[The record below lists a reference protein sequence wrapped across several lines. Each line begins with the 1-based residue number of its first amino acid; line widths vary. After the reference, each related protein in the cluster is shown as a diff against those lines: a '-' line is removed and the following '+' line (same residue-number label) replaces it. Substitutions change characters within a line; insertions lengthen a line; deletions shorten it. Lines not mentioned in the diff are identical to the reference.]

1 MSKKWLAIALKFLVS
16 GGLIWFIM
24 KGIDLEAAIVRLREV
39 DPLMLVLAIGI
50 MGVQTCLGTLR
61 WRAVTIAIEA
71 PLTFLASLRL
81 FYIGMFFSQALPGG
95 TGGDAVRMYMG
106 YRSGLPLRGAINGVM
121 LERLA
126 TVVALVL
133 LVDITQPFFNPPS
146 TSSNLTLLRSASVII
161 TLGAVFGV
169 SFMMVLDR
177 LPEGFRKWK
186 IVRGLGYLADDAR
199 KVFLRAGNAMAVITW
214 GILGHINL
222 SFSVYLLATGLG
234 LDVTLLDCLI
244 LVPPV
249 VLVTTVP
256 ISIGGWGIREGAMV
270 MAFGLINVP
279 AEGALVL
286 SILVG
291 LVGLGISLPGGLVW
305 LLGRER
311 DQGMHL
317 DKVEEELAAS
327 KS

>member
-1 MSKKWLAIALKFLVS
+1 MAKKWLAIALKFLVS

-24 KGIDLEAAIVRLREV
+24 KGIDLEAAVVRLREI
-39 DPLMLVLAIGI
+39 DPLMLSFAV
-50 MGVQTCLGTLR
+50 GVMVVQLCLGALR
-61 WRAVTIAIEA
+61 WRSVTHAIQA
-71 PLTFLASLRL
+71 PLTLLGSLRL
-81 FYIGMFFSQALPGG
+81 FYIGMFFNQALPGG

-133 LVDITQPFFNPPS
+133 LVDITQPVFHPE
-146 TSSNLTLLRSASVII
+146 TSGENLMLLRSASILI
-161 TLGAVFGV
+161 TVAAVFGLAFV
-169 SFMMVLDR
+169 MVLDR
-177 LPEGFRKWK
+177 LPESFQKWK

-199 KVFLRAGNAMAVITW
+199 KVFLRLRNAMAVISW
-214 GILGHINL
+214 GLLGHINL
-222 SFSVYLLATGLG
+222 SFCVFLLAQG
-234 LDVTLLDCLI
+234 LDLNVTLFECLI

-249 VLVTTVP
+249 VLVTTIP

-270 MAFGLINVP
+270 TAFGLIGVP

-291 LVGLGISLPGGLVW
+291 LVGLGVALPGGLVW
-305 LLGRER
+305 LTGRER

>member
-1 MSKKWLAIALKFLVS
+1 MAKKWLAITLKFLVS

-24 KGIDLEAAIVRLREV
+24 KGVDLEAAAVRLREV
-39 DPLMLVLAIGI
+39 DPLMLSFAIGVMI
-50 MGVQTCLGTLR
+50 FQACLGGLR
-61 WRAVTIAIEA
+61 WRAVTHAINA
-71 PLTFLASLRL
+71 PLTLFASLRL
-81 FYIGMFFSQALPGG
+81 FYIGMFFNQALPGG

-126 TVVALVL
+126 TVFALVL
-133 LVDITQPFFNPPS
+133 VVDITQPFFNPVN
-146 TSSNLTLLRSASVII
+146 SSETYMLLRSASILI
-161 TLGAVFGV
+161 TLGAVFGLAFV
-169 SFMMVLDR
+169 MVLDR
-177 LPEGFRKWK
+177 LPEGFQKWK

-199 KVFLRAGNAMAVITW
+199 KVFLNFRNGVTVIAW
-214 GILGHINL
+214 GMLAHINL
-222 SFSVYLLATGLG
+222 SFCVFLLALGLG
-234 LDVTLLDCLI
+234 LNVTLLDCLI

-249 VLVTTVP
+249 VLVVTVP

-279 AEGALVL
+279 ADGALVL
-286 SILVG
+286 SILLG
-291 LVGLGISLPGGLVW
+291 LVGLAVSIPGGLVW
-305 LLGRER
+305 LMGRER